1 MKVTKDVGRQAN
13 LLEGRKWKW
22 AHWTNKKFRNKK
34 TPNNF
39 TEKPNAHF

>member
-13 LLEGRKWKW
+13 LLEGKKW

-34 TPNNF
+34 NPNNF